1 MTWEGAGDVIRLRHG
16 VTANIP
22 FLFLLKTLNQKLLT
36 AAVKCLIVW
45 IYWKCAHTHSDTAE
59 WVPAVSSWQRGS
71 SWPKVNKTGVCL
83 QRFSWEGG
91 WVLIYS
97 GKNHT
102 QEMTSCIS
110 DIMWSAVPHRC
121 PLLCL
126 FVKIQNSEIF
136 EFKYLKK
143 EKLLLYLMTFGKIH
157 KFHRTKGS
165 LILDWMNKPHSF
177 IHAESSDVKS
187 LRQRHEGSWGE
198 ETTPYR
204 LHRNV
209 TGYFCGEIN
218 SCFDMISPPSVPPPA
233 CESSPLRA
241 EAWIIKH
248 IKIHYWFRIC

>member
-1 MTWEGAGDVIRLRHG
+1 MPHCV
-16 VTANIP
+16 NI
-22 FLFLLKTLNQKLLT
+22 LE
-36 AAVKCLIVW
+36 VR
-45 IYWKCAHTHSDTAE
+45 AHTHTHTVTQQNWYQLCCHGNEA
-59 WVPAVSSWQRGS
+59 AVGPRSTRRVCVYKGF
-71 SWPKVNKTGVCL
+71 PGKVIEFLSTL
-83 QRFSWEGG
+83 
-91 WVLIYS
+91 
-97 GKNHT
+97 GKITRRKWHHAYL
-102 QEMTSCIS
+102 TSCDQLYHIAAHS
-110 DIMWSAVPHRC
+110 SVYSLKFRIVRD
-121 PLLCL
+121 
-126 FVKIQNSEIF
+126 F
-136 EFKYLKK
+136 EFKNLKK
-143 EKLLLYLMTFGKIH
+143 EKLLLYLMTFGKVH

-165 LILDWMNKPHSF
+165 LVLDCTNKPHSF

-218 SCFDMISPPSVPPPA
+218 SCFDMISLPSVPPPA